1 MTEHDGIKMLSE
13 LGTELRRVAT
23 AEQARGRTGA
33 GARLRALAP
42 RPGTGKRIAAL
53 TAAAVIALSG
63 VAYAMPMTRDA
74 VMGIADMFD
83 GWMAGDNSQ
92 APGRALQPGDAAPEW
107 VDDASSRVI
116 AEDHGVKIIVQ
127 RTETEEY
134 GPMLGVSLNGHVRGG
149 VSISGT
155 LEGWRERFAENPVAI
170 LGTAPLVYQDDS
182 VDDFVDD
189 QGRVPLVGLT
199 ARPVDRVELRYAT
212 GPPLSTRDADGGV
225 ILMADAWRSPREV
238 VAFDADG
245 TELGRESVSHI
256 DLRHLCE
263 RVPSCAARL
272 SPAQD

>member
-1 MTEHDGIKMLSE
+1 MNEHEPIRMLRE
-13 LGTELRRVAT
+13 LGAELGRVAA
-23 AEQARGRTGA
+23 AEQARGQAGA

-53 TAAAVIALSG
+53 TAATVIALSG

-74 VMGIADMFD
+74 VMGVAEMFD
-83 GWMAGDNSQ
+83 GWMAGDESQ
-92 APGRALQPGDAAPEW
+92 APGRALRPGEAAPEW
-107 VDDASSRVI
+107 LDDASSRVI
-116 AEDHGVKIIVQ
+116 AEGHGVKIVVQ
-127 RTETEEY
+127 RVETEEH
-134 GPMLGVSLNGHVRGG
+134 GTMLGVSLNGHVRGG

-155 LEGWRERFAENPVAI
+155 LPGWRERFAERPVSI
-170 LGTAPLVYQDDS
+170 LGTAPMVYQD
-182 VDDFVDD
+182 VDDFIDD
-189 QGRVPLVGLT
+189 KGRVALVGLT
-199 ARPVDRVELRYAT
+199 ARPVEQVELRYAT

-225 ILMADAWRSPREV
+225 ILMADAWRDPREV

-245 TELGRESVSHI
+245 AELGRESVSHI

>member
-1 MTEHDGIKMLSE
+1 MNEHEPIRMLRE
-13 LGTELRRVAT
+13 LGAELGRVAT
-23 AEQARGRTGA
+23 AEQARGQAGA
-33 GARLRALAP
+33 RARLRALAP

-63 VAYAMPMTRDA
+63 VAYAMPLTRDA
-74 VMGIADMFD
+74 VMGIAGMFD
-83 GWMAGDNSQ
+83 GWMAGDESQ
-92 APGRALQPGDAAPEW
+92 APGRALRPGEAAPEW
-107 VDDASSRVI
+107 VDDASARVI
-116 AEDHGVKIIVQ
+116 AEDHGVKIIV
-127 RTETEEY
+127 RRMETERN
-134 GPMLGVSLNGHVRGG
+134 GTLLDVSLNGNVRGG

-155 LEGWRERFAENPVAI
+155 LVGWRERFAENPVAI
-170 LGTAPLVYQDDS
+170 LGTAPLVHQDDS

-189 QGRVPLVGLT
+189 QGRVPLAGLT

-225 ILMADAWRSPREV
+225 ILMADAWRGPREV
-238 VAFDADG
+238 VAFDANG